1 MADLMTKL
9 KDLTRDPR
17 GRALIEKARRE
28 AAKPENRR
36 RLEQLRARVTN
47 RH

>member
-9 KDLTRDPR
+9 KALARDSR
-17 GRALIEKARRE
+17 ARALIEKARRE

-36 RLEQLRARVTN
+36 RLEQLRSRVTKP
-47 RH
+47 R